1 MSSIRKEKRAVREGR
16 ILRERR
22 NELGFTQMQVAMM
35 SRVEFQQYQRF
46 EYGKRSMAT
55 GRMEIG
61 LRICAVLELDP
72 YDLLSIDNE

>member
-1 MSSIRKEKRAVREGR
+1 MNACDMIREARVRHGYSQHTVAD
-16 ILRERR
+16 L
-22 NELGFTQMQVAMM
+22 LGLQV
-35 SRVEFQQYQRF
+35 RQYQRF

>member
-1 MSSIRKEKRAVREGR
+1 MSGKKRERRAVREGR

-22 NELGFTQMQVAMM
+22 NELGYTQMEVAMM
-35 SRVEFQQYQRF
+35 SRVELQQYQRF
-46 EYGKRSMAT
+46 EYGKRSMAL

-72 YDLLSIDNE
+72 YDLLSLDED

>member
-1 MSSIRKEKRAVREGR
+1 MSGKKRERRAVREGR

-22 NELGFTQMQVAMM
+22 NELGFTQMEVAMM
-35 SRVEFQQYQRF
+35 SRVELQQYQRF
-46 EYGKRSMAT
+46 EYGKRSMAL

-72 YDLLSIDNE
+72 YDLLSLDED

>member
-1 MSSIRKEKRAVREGR
+1 MSGNKRERRAAREGR

-22 NELGFTQMQVAMM
+22 AELGFTQMQVAMM
-35 SRVEFQQYQRF
+35 SRVELQQYQRF
-46 EYGKRSMAT
+46 EYGKRSMAL

-72 YDLLSIDNE
+72 YDLLSIDDD

>member
-1 MSSIRKEKRAVREGR
+1 MSGSRKERRAIREGM

-22 NELGFTQMQVAMM
+22 NELGFTQMEVANM
-35 SRVEFQQYQRF
+35 SGIELQQYQRF
-46 EYGKRSMAT
+46 EYGKRSMAH

-72 YDLLSIDNE
+72 YDLLDLS